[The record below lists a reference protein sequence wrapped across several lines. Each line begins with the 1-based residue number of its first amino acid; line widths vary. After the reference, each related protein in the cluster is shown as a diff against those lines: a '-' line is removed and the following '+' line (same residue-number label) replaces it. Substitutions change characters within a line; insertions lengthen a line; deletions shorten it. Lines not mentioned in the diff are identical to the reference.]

1 MGNILGIVTTFVLLS
16 SAFLAYKNKGKY
28 ESEIQHRQESKEALD
43 KTVARLNK
51 AKADL
56 EATTADRRQTEDELA
71 HTKRDID
78 DQNRTNAELAP
89 QKEGKE
95 KQVADNKVKL
105 DDVRQKLEGSGDL
118 ESLGGKLRTTRAQIE
133 ELEGQISDAESKI
146 SNLTAENNRLDTVSQ
161 EQRALTAR
169 FAAKESSPNL
179 KTRIT
184 AIYPNWGFVTLAAGN
199 NAGIVTDSTLAVV
212 RDGET
217 IARLQVTATEGGT
230 SSASIVPESV
240 KADTVLMV
248 GDSVVSS
255 PKTK

>member
-16 SAFLAYKNKGKY
+16 SAFLAYKNKGRY
-28 ESEIQHRQESKEALD
+28 ELEIQNRKDSKDLLD
-43 KTVARLNK
+43 KTSARLTK

-56 EATTADRRQTEDELA
+56 DSTVADRRQTDDEVA

-78 DQNRTNAELAP
+78 DQSRTNAELAP

-118 ESLGGKLRTTRAQIE
+118 ESLGGKLRTTRSQIE

-146 SNLTAENNRLDTVSQ
+146 SNLTAENNRLDTTAQ

-179 KTRIT
+179 KTRIS

-199 NAGIVTDSTLAVV
+199 NAGIVTDSTLSVV

-217 IARLQVTATEGGT
+217 IAKLQVTATEGGT

-248 GDSVVSS
+248 GDSVVST

>member
-28 ESEIQHRQESKEALD
+28 ELEIQRRQESKEALD
-43 KTVARLNK
+43 KTVNRLNK
-51 AKADL
+51 AKADID
-56 EATTADRRQTEDELA
+56 TTVADRRQTEDEVA
-71 HTKRDID
+71 RTKRDID
-78 DQNRTNAELAP
+78 DQTRTNAELSP
-89 QKEGKE
+89 QKESKE

-105 DDVRQKLEGSGDL
+105 DDVRQKLEGYGDL
-118 ESLGGKLRTTRAQIE
+118 ESLGTKLRTTRAEIE
-133 ELEGQISDAESKI
+133 ELEGQITNAESRI
-146 SNLTAENNRLDTVSQ
+146 SGLTAENTRLDVTAQ
-161 EQRALTAR
+161 DQRALTAR
-169 FAAKESSPNL
+169 FVAKESSPNL

-217 IARLQVTATEGGT
+217 IAKLQVTATEGGT
-230 SSASIVPESV
+230 SSASVIPDSV

>member
-28 ESEIQHRQESKEALD
+28 ELEIQHRQESKDALD
-43 KTVARLNK
+43 KTVNRLNK

-56 EATTADRRQTEDELA
+56 DSTVADRRQTEDELA

-89 QKEGKE
+89 QKSSKE
-95 KQVADNKVKL
+95 KQVADNKGKL
-105 DDVRQKLEGSGDL
+105 DDVRQKLEGYGDL
-118 ESLGGKLRTTRAQIE
+118 ESLGSKLRTTRSQIE
-133 ELEGQISDAESKI
+133 ELEGQIADTESQI
-146 SNLTAENNRLDTVSQ
+146 ANLTTENNRLDATSQ

-169 FAAKESSPNL
+169 FASKESSPNL

-184 AIYPNWGFVTLAAGN
+184 AIYPNWGFVTLASGN
-199 NAGIVTDSTLAVV
+199 NAGVVTDSTLAVV

-217 IARLQVTATEGGT
+217 IAKLQVTATEGGT
-230 SSASIVPESV
+230 SSASIIPESV